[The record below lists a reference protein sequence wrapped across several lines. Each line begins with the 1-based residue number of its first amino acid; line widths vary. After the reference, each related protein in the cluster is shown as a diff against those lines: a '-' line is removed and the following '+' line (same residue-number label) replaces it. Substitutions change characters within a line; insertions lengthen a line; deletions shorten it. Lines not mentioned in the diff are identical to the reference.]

1 MIQKIIKNKKIL
13 SIYIVVILALV
24 LGVTYAIGT
33 YSIALNVTTA
43 VIELD
48 TEAYGN
54 TTFSFEDI
62 DFKPILDSEVE
73 TNTQNVIKID
83 FTVGGASTN
92 NNDNIIYDIAL
103 ADLDMDPKLFSSY
116 IKWKLIK
123 DGDLLSEGNFE
134 YMINKKDKSRFV
146 LTKIQE
152 DLPDYN
158 EIKDGYHNYTFYMW
172 FSDSCQNADVTTCF
186 DKEDQSELVGKPFS
200 GKIEVELY
208 TESKKALVRNPSDTL
223 KRSTCGY
230 VYPEEE

>member
-1 MIQKIIKNKKIL
+1 MIQNIIKNKKIL
-13 SIYIVVILALV
+13 YIYIVVILALV

-103 ADLDMDPKLFSSY
+103 ADLNIDCNLLSPY

-123 DGDLLSEGNFE
+123 DGSLLSEGSLDYKFDTL
-134 YMINKKDKSRFV
+134 NKGRIV
-146 LTKIQE
+146 LTNIQE

-158 EIKDGYHNYTFYMW
+158 ASKTGYHDYTFYMW

-186 DKEDQSELVGKPFS
+186 NKEDQSELVGKPFS

-208 TESKKALVRNPSDTL
+208 TESKEALVRNPSDTL
-223 KRSTCGY
+223 KKSTCGY
-230 VYPEEE
+230 VES